1 MDADELKLLNKA
13 LLSLTASEEDG
24 QITAALDAFG
34 WRDMLVACPEE
45 AISALFDVQGRT
57 GTWSAALHDVL
68 GADVESLGIMR
79 PVCVVLPRPRSSHP
93 GALDEGTV
101 TVDGILLGPRDE
113 AATLVVAVVAVGSS
127 GPETLVVALE
137 PEDLQ
142 IERRQGLDPGLGA
155 YAVSGTTARM
165 TVLAEGERAAGWW
178 EEAQARG
185 RLSLCRQIVAALSV
199 MIEQA
204 RAHVSERTQ
213 FGRFVGTFQAVR
225 HKLVEAYVATVAADC
240 SISTAWESDD
250 LLLAAA
256 TAKVVTGKAVEVTA
270 ANTQQLLAGVGFTAE
285 HPYHEFMKR
294 TVVLERILG
303 TGTEVS
309 RVLGRQLIERGE
321 APRLVQL

>member
-1 MDADELKLLNKA
+1 MMDADELKLLDSA

-34 WRDMLVACPEE
+34 WRDMLVARPQE

-68 GADVESLGIMR
+68 GNDVKSLGITR
-79 PVCVVLPRPRSSHP
+79 PVCVALPRPRRSHP
-93 GALDEGTV
+93 AALCEGAV
-101 TVDGILLGPRDE
+101 TVDGILLGPRD
-113 AATLVVAVVAVGSS
+113 AGATLVVTAGSA

-142 IERRQGLDPGLGA
+142 IVRRRGLDPGLGA

-165 TVLAEGERAAGWW
+165 AVLAEGERAACWW
-178 EEAQARG
+178 EEAQALG
-185 RLSLCRQIVAALSV
+185 RLSLCRQIVAVLSV

-213 FGRFVGTFQAVR
+213 FGRPVGTFQAVR

-240 SISTAWESDD
+240 SITTAWESDD

-256 TAKVVTGKAVEVTA
+256 TA
-270 ANTQQLLAGVGFTAE
+270 
-285 HPYHEFMKR
+285 
-294 TVVLERILG
+294 
-303 TGTEVS
+303 
-309 RVLGRQLIERGE
+309 
-321 APRLVQL
+321 